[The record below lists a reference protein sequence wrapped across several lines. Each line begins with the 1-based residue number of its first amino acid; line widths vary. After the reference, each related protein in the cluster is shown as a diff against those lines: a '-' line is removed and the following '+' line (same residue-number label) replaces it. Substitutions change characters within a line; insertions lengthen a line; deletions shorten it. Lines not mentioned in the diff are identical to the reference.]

1 MDRLR
6 RQGKGDTMERKKTE
20 LRDGEW
26 LRAETTRI
34 RRMDIY
40 MPLAEIFFLF
50 REEDQAVFLDS
61 SLENKL
67 GRYSI
72 IGRRPYLTLRKESGQ
87 LFING
92 EWSDQAFE
100 TVLKTYLEEHQEEN
114 PTHLPMISGAIGY
127 FTYDY
132 GRRRAGVDSRF
143 EEQETDLIPEAV
155 WNFYDQYLVEDHKER
170 VIYLIAG
177 GKTEPAEAGIR
188 ELKEQIRKHYRER
201 ERVPDN
207 YV

>member
-1 MDRLR
+1 MGRLR
-6 RQGKGDTMERKKTE
+6 RQGKRDTMERKKTE

-92 EWSDQAFE
+92 ERSDQAFE

-170 VIYLIAG
+170 VIYRRRKNRAG
-177 GKTEPAEAGIR
+177 GGRNPGAGGTNPEA
-188 ELKEQIRKHYRER
+188 L
-201 ERVPDN
+201 P
-207 YV
+207 